1 MTPLRRSAAFVAFLV
16 IFCNPI
22 IKDRTATITV
32 SALVSKI
39 NHKRQSTREG
49 RIHENNN
56 KILPPLSDTII
67 HVGNLDWKLPV
78 DDVSGMIT
86 QAIIAKVV
94 SEDDGNDNGLDGGS
108 FAFEVKVVELPVPKR
123 KRDEGKFHQG
133 SAKVSFASAGNARL
147 AMEALQQQ
155 QCCLEASNGTT
166 NAKDWKVR
174 WAPRSALLGAKQQ
187 RSEALSPERI
197 EHRKKRAEKYA
208 RKRKR
213 VAEATDQ
220 VIESLLAKL
229 DLDDSCSADR
239 DLLTNRIPVLEAPL
253 LDWNTCPEDIDP
265 MGGGRI
271 RTGTQRGERKRAA
284 VEAFLEVAREFLLTA
299 LDTDIERG
307 NNDSDINDNDGGDN
321 NSAAARDRPRRTVAD
336 LGCGA
341 GNLTVPLAWWL
352 KQLGFNV
359 LGVDINDQA
368 LTLLSERAKR
378 LGITIRTLQTDLLKL
393 SSFNNNQDPDAYCDN
408 TSDLSG
414 CAAVVSLHACGAA
427 SDLSMAAAVRH
438 NLPFA
443 ISPCCIGKISTERT
457 RKPANGRMLPKTFLT
472 SAERSAAPPTVVSYP
487 RSAWLGKA
495 LPYQDDYKLLAAAA
509 DYGVGGDSNSA
520 GNKGE
525 VDERELARR
534 KRCRLSKKI
543 IEIDRLQWA
552 KENGYCIRLLEMPR
566 IGPLYPKREL
576 LLGAKEGS
584 FAASKLSQLPTVVL

>member
-1 MTPLRRSAAFVAFLV
+1 MTLLRRIAAFVAFLV
-16 IFCNPI
+16 VFYNPI
-22 IKDRTATITV
+22 IKDTTITV
-32 SALVSKI
+32 SALLSES
-39 NHKRQSTREG
+39 NNRQQSTREG
-49 RIHENNN
+49 RINESNN

-86 QAIIAKVV
+86 QAISPKVL
-94 SEDDGNDNGLDGGS
+94 EGNGGLDGS
-108 FAFEVKVVELPVPKR
+108 SFEVKVAELPDKKR

-133 SAKVSFASAGNARL
+133 SARVSFSSAGDARL

-155 QCCLEASNGTT
+155 QQQQQSLETS
-166 NAKDWKVR
+166 DWKVR
-174 WAPRSALLGAKQQ
+174 WATALDAKHQ
-187 RSEALSPERI
+187 RSSKESPVPVVLSPERI

-220 VIESLLAKL
+220 VIESLLSNL
-229 DLDDSCSADR
+229 DIDGSCSADK
-239 DLLTNRIPVLEAPL
+239 DLLTNPTPILEAPL
-253 LDWNTCPEDIDP
+253 LDWNTCPQDIDP
-265 MGGGRI
+265 MGGGGI
-271 RTGTQRGERKRAA
+271 RTGTHRGKRKRAA
-284 VEAFLEVAREFLLTA
+284 VEAFLEVVREFLKA
-299 LDTDIERG
+299 IDIDADTER
-307 NNDSDINDNDGGDN
+307 N
-321 NSAAARDRPRRTVAD
+321 TVAD

-368 LTLLSERAKR
+368 LALLSKRAEK
-378 LGITIRTLQTDLLKL
+378 LGINIITLHADLLKL
-393 SSFNNNQDPDAYCDN
+393 SSFNDNQNLSADCGNA
-408 TSDLSG
+408 SDLSD
-414 CAAVVSLHACGAA
+414 CAIVVSLHACGAA

-438 NLPFA
+438 SLPFA

-457 RKPANGRMLPKTFLT
+457 ERMPANGKMLPKNIST
-472 SAERSAAPPTVVSYP
+472 SAERSAAPKAVSYP
-487 RSAWLGKA
+487 RSAWLGKV
-495 LPYQDDYKLLAAAA
+495 LPRQYDYKLLAAAA
-509 DYGVGGDSNSA
+509 DYGVGSGDSNSS
-520 GNKGE
+520 NDNRE
-525 VDERELARR
+525 VSERELARR

-543 IEIDRLQWA
+543 IEMDRLKWA
-552 KENGYCIRLLEMPR
+552 TENGYCVRLLEMPR

>member
-1 MTPLRRSAAFVAFLV
+1 MTLLRRSAAFVAFLV
-16 IFCNPI
+16 VFYSPI
-22 IKDRTATITV
+22 INDTTITV

-39 NHKRQSTREG
+39 NNQQQSTREG
-49 RIHENNN
+49 RIHESNN

-86 QAIIAKVV
+86 KAIIAKVV
-94 SEDDGNDNGLDGGS
+94 SVDDNNNNGPYAGS
-108 FAFEVKVVELPVPKR
+108 FEVKVAELPVKKR

-133 SAKVSFASAGNARL
+133 SARVSFSSAGNAML
-147 AMEALQQQ
+147 AMEALQQKEY
-155 QCCLEASNGTT
+155 LEAS
-166 NAKDWKVR
+166 DWKVR
-174 WAPRSALLGAKQQ
+174 WATALDAKQQ
-187 RSEALSPERI
+187 RSSEEPPAPVVLSPERI

-220 VIESLLAKL
+220 VIESLLST
-229 DLDDSCSADR
+229 LDDYSCSADK
-239 DLLTNRIPVLEAPL
+239 DLLTKPTPVLEAPM
-253 LDWNTCPEDIDP
+253 LDWNACPKDIDP
-265 MGGGRI
+265 MGGGGI

-284 VEAFLEVAREFLLTA
+284 VEAFLEVVREFLKLIDI
-299 LDTDIERG
+299 DTDIEC
-307 NNDSDINDNDGGDN
+307 D
-321 NSAAARDRPRRTVAD
+321 TVAD

-368 LTLLSERAKR
+368 LALLSKRAER
-378 LGITIRTLQTDLLKL
+378 LGIHIRTLHADLLKL
-393 SSFNNNQDPDAYCDN
+393 SSFNDNQDPDADCGN
-408 TSDLSG
+408 TSDLSN

-443 ISPCCIGKISTERT
+443 ISPCCIGKINTERIA
-457 RKPANGRMLPKTFLT
+457 RIPANGKMIPKIVLT

-487 RSAWLGKA
+487 RSAWLGKV
-495 LPYQDDYKLLAAAA
+495 LPCQDDYKLLAAAA
-509 DYGVGGDSNSA
+509 DYGVGVGGGDGDGNSNCD
-520 GNKGE
+520 GNGE

-552 KENGYCIRLLEMPR
+552 KENGYCVRLLEMPR